1 MDISQGIEVFN
12 HVQTGLLFKERR
24 LKLELPQCSIA
35 GVSQGAVSKIERGLN
50 ACNVDQFIR
59 FAQEI
64 GFKVLLVEDENF
76 KRPMRSKF
84 KRVIRRERRYKRF
97 LKLNKT
103 ALESNEL
110 H

>member
-24 LKLELPQCSIA
+24 LKLELPQCSIE
-35 GVSQGAVSKIERGLN
+35 GVSQGAVSKVERGLTS
-50 ACNVDQFIR
+50 CNVDQFIR

-64 GFKVLLVEDENF
+64 GFKVLLVENANF
-76 KRPMRSKF
+76 KRPMNSKF
-84 KRVIRRERRYKRF
+84 KRVIERDRRYKRF

-103 ALESNEL
+103 VLETSEL